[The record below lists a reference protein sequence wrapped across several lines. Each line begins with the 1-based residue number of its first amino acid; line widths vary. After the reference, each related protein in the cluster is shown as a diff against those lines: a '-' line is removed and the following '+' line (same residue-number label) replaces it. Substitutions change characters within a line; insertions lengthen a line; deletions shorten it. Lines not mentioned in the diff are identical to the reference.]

1 MARLREI
8 NNALDNQIR
17 NLNRK
22 AEAAA
27 RASGSSS
34 KTFKEASDLMQQ
46 ISRATGAPISYKN
59 INGTNVPVLS
69 RASKHYQ
76 NLAPANQIALDARM
90 GAEKLIK
97 GIKAEIAGY
106 YASEGQQMPSS
117 YKTAVAGFNKLSGLH
132 SKLDDKS
139 GYEAISWLLDE
150 DVTAI
155 KQGLIVAIYGDN
167 YDAWAVEI
175 EEAVKTAIK
184 DEEDYIEVLKRDYDT
199 AKDAEVKEELREK
212 ISYEQR
218 MLDAARGEYQQL
230 LNKRRKRRGA
240 GYYEDK

>member
-22 AEAAA
+22 AESAA
-27 RASGSSS
+27 RATGATS
-34 KTFKEASDLMQQ
+34 KTFKEASSLMEQ

-97 GIKAEIAGY
+97 GIKVEIADY
-106 YASEGQQMPSS
+106 YKGEGQQMPSS
-117 YKTAVAGFNKLSGLH
+117 YKAAVAGFNKLSGLH
-132 SKLDDKS
+132 DKLDNKTGLDS
-139 GYEAISWLLDE
+139 LSWLIE
-150 DVTAI
+150 RDVTAI
-155 KQGLIVAIYGDN
+155 RDDLIVAIYGDN

-175 EEAVKTAIK
+175 EEEVKKAIK
-184 DEEDYIEVLKRDYDT
+184 EEEQYIEALKNDYN
-199 AKDAEVKEELREK
+199 KESNAEAREELREK
-212 ISYEQR
+212 INYEQR
-218 MLDAARGEYQQL
+218 MLESARTEYKAML
-230 LNKRRKRRGA
+230 DKRRKRRGA
-240 GYYEDK
+240 GYYAK